1 MKKLVIG
8 LLAHVDAGK
17 TTLAES
23 LLYTSGTIRNQGRVD
38 HKDAYLDT
46 DSMERDRGITIF
58 SKQARMQWKNMD
70 VTLMDTP
77 GHVDFSSE
85 MERTLSV
92 IDIAVLVISG
102 SEGVQGHTRTLWKL
116 LEHYGVPTVLFVNK
130 MDQPDTDKKK
140 LMGQLQGG
148 LSKNCVDMTDDK
160 EVVFENISAC
170 DEQLIEEY
178 LETEGLEIDS
188 ISEAIA
194 DRKIFPVWFGSALH
208 NEGTEALLDG
218 IDEYA
223 PVQEYGEEF
232 AARVFKITRDEH
244 GKRLT
249 HLKVTGGVLTP
260 KMIIGEGDSAEKV
273 DQLRIYSGVKFE
285 AVNSA
290 SAGEV
295 LAITGLNTTYAGQAL
310 GAEEGRVLPV
320 LEPVLSYKLEFV
332 RGTDTQLVYGKIKP
346 LEEEFPEL
354 RLMWN
359 EQHKEIHVS
368 VNGEVQTQVL
378 KQVMKDRFDIE
389 VGFGAG
395 SIVYKETIGAPAYG
409 IGHFEPL
416 RHYAEV
422 QLLVEP
428 GEPGS
433 GIEFVS
439 ACGVDVLDKN
449 WQRLIKTHVDEAV
462 HPGVLTRS
470 EMTDIRVV
478 LVTGRAHPKHT
489 EGGDFRQATYRALRN
504 AFRQAMNAGKAVL
517 LEPVYIFTMELPT
530 IYIGRAMTD
539 IEKLHGKAQP
549 PEMSEDGEISVL
561 QGIAP
566 VSTFWEYQ
574 KELQAYTG
582 GRGQLSCILQGYMP
596 CHNQDE
602 VVEKRDYY
610 PDDDFRRPTGSVFCA
625 HGAGFQVPWDEV
637 AAYAHMPCPI
647 SSGQAAGI
655 IGLSGELGVSAVF
668 EDADIAANVR
678 AGSRI
683 KESQTGSHEE
693 KFISLEEI
701 DAIFSS
707 QHRNRKADAA
717 ANRRIYKR
725 KHYDIHDYN
734 KGAHSGNGASGGGY
748 GNGAGNTNGAGN
760 SNSNG
765 KGKVGSSA
773 LPKCL
778 LVDGYNMIH
787 SWEELKPM
795 VDSNMDGARGRLID
809 ICSEYQGIVGGE
821 VIVVFDAYL
830 VSGNMGSV
838 TKQGGIYVVY
848 TKEAETAD
856 QYIEQAT
863 KRKARDYRVTVATSD
878 MIEQLIVWGEG
889 ALRMSAPEFEA
900 EIERARKALRN
911 DYLDKHNRLGN
922 VLPLDKIS
930 NELI

>member
-1 MKKLVIG
+1 MRKLVIG

-23 LLYTSGTIRNQGRVD
+23 LLYTSGTIRSQGRVD

-46 DSMERDRGITIF
+46 DSMEKDRGITIF
-58 SKQARMQWKNMD
+58 SKQARLQWKDMD
-70 VTLMDTP
+70 ITLLDTP

-116 LEHYGVPTVLFVNK
+116 LEHYGVPTIIFVNK
-130 MDQPDTDKKK
+130 MDQPDTDKNK
-140 LMGQLQGG
+140 LMAQLKSG
-148 LSKNCVDMTDDK
+148 LSVNCVDMTNDSS
-160 EVVFENISAC
+160 VVYENISAC
-170 DEQLIEEY
+170 DESMIEEY
-178 LETEGLEIDS
+178 LETETLEPES
-188 ISEAIA
+188 IRTAIA
-194 DRKIFPVWFGSALH
+194 ERKVFPVWFGSALK
-208 NEGTEALLDG
+208 NDGTDTLLDG
-218 IDEYA
+218 ICEYA
-223 PVQEYGEEF
+223 PIPVYGEEW

-249 HLKVTGGVLTP
+249 HLKVTGGTLLP
-260 KMIIGEGDSAEKV
+260 KMIIGEGDSAEKI
-273 DQLRIYSGVKFE
+273 DQLRFYSGVKYETAQE
-285 AVNSA
+285 AT
-290 SAGEV
+290 AGEI
-295 LAITGLNTTYAGQAL
+295 LAITGLTTTYAGQGL
-310 GAEEGRVLPV
+310 GAEEGRILPV
-320 LEPVLSYKLEFV
+320 LEPILSYKLEFV
-332 RGTDTQLVYGKIKP
+332 RGTDTALVYGKIKP
-346 LEEEFPEL
+346 LEEEYPEL
-354 RLMWN
+354 RILWN

-368 VNGEVQTQVL
+368 VNGEVQTEVL
-378 KQVMKDRFDIE
+378 KQVMMDRFGIE
-389 VGFGAG
+389 TGFGAG
-395 SIVYKETIGAPAYG
+395 SIVYKETISAPSYG

-439 ACGVDVLDKN
+439 ACGVDTLDKN
-449 WQRLIKTHVDEAV
+449 WQRLIKTHVDEAI

-478 LVTGRAHPKHT
+478 LITGRAHPKHT

-517 LEPVYIFTMELPT
+517 LEPVYKFTMELPT
-530 IYIGRAMTD
+530 VFIGRAMTD
-539 IEKLHGKAQP
+539 VEKLYGKAMP
-549 PEMSEDGEISVL
+549 PEMSADGEMSVL
-561 QGIAP
+561 QGTAP

-582 GRGQLSCILQGYMP
+582 GRGHLSCILQGYMP

-602 VVEKRDYY
+602 IVEKRNYY
-610 PDDDFRRPTGSVFCA
+610 PDDDFGRPTGSVFCA
-625 HGAGFQVPWDEV
+625 HGAGFQVPWNEV
-637 AAYAHMPCPI
+637 ASYAHMPCPI
-647 SSGQAAGI
+647 SASQASSI
-655 IGLSGELGVSAVF
+655 IGLSSGMGAAAVF
-668 EDADIAANVR
+668 EDGDIAANVR
-678 AGSRI
+678 QGSRT

-717 ANRRIYKR
+717 VNRRVYKK
-725 KHYDIHDYN
+725 KHVDLSDYSRN
-734 KGAHSGNGASGGGY
+734 SSGSYSQSGGDDR
-748 GNGAGNTNGAGN
+748 AGDRVDAG
-760 SNSNG
+760 G
-765 KGKVGSSA
+765 KGKINVP
-773 LPKCL
+773 LPKCM

-787 SWEELKPM
+787 SWAELKPLIET
-795 VDSNMDGARGRLID
+795 SMDGARGRLID

-863 KRKARDYRVTVATSD
+863 KRKAKDYRVTVATSD
-878 MIEQLIVWGEG
+878 LIEQMIVWSDG
-889 ALRMSAPEFEA
+889 ALRMSASEFEA
-900 EIERARKALRN
+900 EIERARKNLRN

-930 NELI
+930 TELL